1 MLLDDTIKRNLH
13 LFTIMQKSHIDAV
26 GKWARKPYGV
36 ISAHYHPKPDDLAM
50 FDAICDGLCNDS
62 VLKVFD
68 CGQSKNP
75 ILQTIP
81 HQLRIF
87 IYQGRKSQQL
97 QQFAEVENYC
107 LLTKRPPALILSID
121 ESKWQAQ
128 IEQWQETQ
136 AIRLIDYL

>member
-13 LFTIMQKSHIDAV
+13 LFTLMQKSHIDAV
-26 GKWARKPYGV
+26 EKWAREPYGL
-36 ISAHYHPKPDDLAM
+36 ISAHYHPKLADLEM
-50 FDAICDGLCNDS
+50 FDTICSDNII
-62 VLKVFD
+62 KIFD

-87 IYQGRKSQQL
+87 IYQGQKSQQL
-97 QQFAEVENYC
+97 QQFAEAKNYC

-128 IEQWQETQ
+128 IEQWQENQ
-136 AIRLIDYL
+136 PIQLANYL